1 MSENKFKKIS
11 MLHAVLLA
19 LWKPNQPTSEQN
31 QRGVRACASKVMC
44 HLVVEMFA
52 MDVYDCYQC

>member
-1 MSENKFKKIS
+1 

-19 LWKPNQPTSEQN
+19 LWKPNQATSEQN